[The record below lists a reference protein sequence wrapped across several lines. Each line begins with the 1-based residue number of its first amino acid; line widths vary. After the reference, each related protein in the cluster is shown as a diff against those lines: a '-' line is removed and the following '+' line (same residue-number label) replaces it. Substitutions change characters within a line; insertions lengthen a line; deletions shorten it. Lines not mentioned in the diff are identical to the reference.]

1 LSKLEATAVYS
12 KVSVKSQT
20 VLPREVRERLGVGPG
35 DRLRYLFDARG
46 VRLEKAF
53 LPGGDP
59 FVTFS
64 EWSSDAGRRSILPQ
78 RGGRKEIGK
87 GLWLAVLKQLDIKD

>member
-1 LSKLEATAVYS
+1 MSKPETKAVFS

-35 DRLRYLFDARG
+35 DRLRYVLDGGG

-53 LPGGDP
+53 SRDEEDP
-59 FVTFS
+59 FATFS
-64 EWSSDAGRRSILPQ
+64 EWSSDADEAAYADL
-78 RGGRKEIGK
+78 
-87 GLWLAVLKQLDIKD
+87 